1 MSAFQ
6 NVCPTRHEHILF
18 RIKNAVL
25 DDKQADDLLHFFI
38 LGETLI
44 LGFYRDWAHQSPF
57 IYRIYICVLYYIY
70 TSCTSTFNTLLLIHI
85 HQVQPERRSTE
96 GIEHF
101 PFGVPV
107 TVPKF
112 FSRTA
117 QHGVFYSSDST
128 AVTRL
133 YVLQNDGS
141 YFTPRFSTKT
151 RFHHSSYNRRSLTV
165 TMR

>member
-101 PFGVPV
+101 PFEENNPDLECLL
-107 TVPKF
+107 PF
-112 FSRTA
+112 PSSFPEQRNTA
-117 QHGVFYSSDST
+117 CFIP
-128 AVTRL
+128 L
-133 YVLQNDGS
+133 
-141 YFTPRFSTKT
+141 TPQQ
-151 RFHHSSYNRRSLTV
+151 
-165 TMR
+165 